1 MRRQPTA
8 HSFQHTTRRTA
19 AHTWRR
25 GYPGT
30 MCERPQRPRC
40 HAHSMRSWLGMYI
53 YVRMRPCGALAAIF
67 ARARGPATRDAR
79 YRAAERVNVCAGPSS
94 QNSICGQFAVPRGPR
109 PAGAARRRKGARR
122 GESGG
127 AVGVGERHTSR
138 RWRGARARGTA
149 GRVPG
154 TQDPRDRVSRDWRTH
169 IIRRHAGADR
179 PETRPG
185 HEMYT
190 ARDITHPGAAQPRI
204 TSSSTRADGHP
215 DDGTEDATRLPDLRG
230 YS

>member
-1 MRRQPTA
+1 MARNVYICAHAPMRCVSGHFCA
-8 HSFQHTTRRTA
+8 GA
-19 AHTWRR
+19 ACT
-25 GYPGT
+25 G
-30 MCERPQRPRC
+30 
-40 HAHSMRSWLGMYI
+40 
-53 YVRMRPCGALAAIF
+53 
-67 ARARGPATRDAR
+67 GPATRDAR

-94 QNSICGQFAVPRGPR
+94 QNSICGQCGTALRAPPAPPVDVKVHKAWRVGRCRGRGRASPLGG
-109 PAGAARRRKGARR
+109 GAAR
-122 GESGG
+122 
-127 AVGVGERHTSR
+127 
-138 RWRGARARGTA
+138 ARAAPPVVCRGHRT
-149 GRVPG
+149 
-154 TQDPRDRVSRDWRTH
+154 RVSRDWRTH

>member
-1 MRRQPTA
+1 MRCVSGHFCA
-8 HSFQHTTRRTA
+8 GA
-19 AHTWRR
+19 ACT
-25 GYPGT
+25 G
-30 MCERPQRPRC
+30 
-40 HAHSMRSWLGMYI
+40 
-53 YVRMRPCGALAAIF
+53 
-67 ARARGPATRDAR
+67 GPATRDAR
-79 YRAAERVNVCAGPSS
+79 YRAVERVNVCAGPSS
-94 QNSICGQFAVPRGPR
+94 QNSICGQYGTALRAPPAPPVDVKVQGVASRAVPW
-109 PAGAARRRKGARR
+109 AW
-122 GESGG
+122 ES
-127 AVGVGERHTSR
+127 VTSR

-154 TQDPRDRVSRDWRTH
+154 TQDPREGVSRDWRTH

>member
-1 MRRQPTA
+1 MASR
-8 HSFQHTTRRTA
+8 
-19 AHTWRR
+19 
-25 GYPGT
+25 
-30 MCERPQRPRC
+30 
-40 HAHSMRSWLGMYI
+40 
-53 YVRMRPCGALAAIF
+53 
-67 ARARGPATRDAR
+67 
-79 YRAAERVNVCAGPSS
+79 
-94 QNSICGQFAVPRGPR
+94 AVPW
-109 PAGAARRRKGARR
+109 AW
-122 GESGG
+122 ES
-127 AVGVGERHTSR
+127 VTSR

-154 TQDPRDRVSRDWRTH
+154 TQDPRDGVSRDWRTH

-215 DDGTEDATRLPDLRG
+215 DDGRPKTRRGSQTSEATRKWYNLLLEVQSFGNVDASSPTQSFLRSTSTTVQL
-230 YS
+230 YICWSSMWPVAKPHARTQPERALSRQVADV